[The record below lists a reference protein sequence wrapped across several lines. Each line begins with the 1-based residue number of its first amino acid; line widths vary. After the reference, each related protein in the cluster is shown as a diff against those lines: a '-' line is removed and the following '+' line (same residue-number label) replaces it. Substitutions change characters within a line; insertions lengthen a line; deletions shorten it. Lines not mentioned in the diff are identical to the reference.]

1 MEHSPR
7 RFNRWIFE
15 GMFLGWGALMG
26 LVLLAVFA
34 VIAAFAPEPFAFIL
48 GAVAVAFVCWL
59 SLRTGFDRKSRAP

>member
-1 MEHSPR
+1 
-7 RFNRWIFE
+7 
-15 GMFLGWGALMG
+15 MFLGWGALMG

-59 SLRTGFDRKSRAP
+59 SLRTVFDRKSRTP